1 MGADYTSQLKV
12 LMTLESNNGAELASI
27 LGHHADYVIDFDN
40 NRDILTS
47 VEGVQSYIIGDKTDR
62 TKLNMLSEIIDDILP
77 DGKAPSISELDDN
90 DMVYD
95 MYKAIELLK
104 SRLEQNGY

>member
-1 MGADYTSQLKV
+1 MGANYTSRLKV

-27 LGHHADYVIDFDN
+27 LDHHADYVIDFDS

-77 DGKAPSISELDDN
+77 DGKAPSISELDD
-90 DMVYD
+90 DDAAYD
-95 MYKAIELLK
+95 MYKAIESLK
-104 SRLEQNGY
+104 SHLEENGY